1 MPRVDEKS
9 QMQALDR
16 TQPTLPMQPSLPRR
30 RTNDY
35 VCRCTTTL
43 FAALEVATGKV
54 TGICQEFLRFLSSMS
69 RAYPDQELHLVM
81 DNYAAHKRIEFRQW
95 LTDNPRIRVP
105 FHPPPPHLGVLA
117 QSGRGLVWHHRMPS
131 HTARH
136 LRQRPR
142 TDDGHPHLHHRME
155 QARPPV
161 RRNCIP
167 AAKVRGRACR
177 NAIPAWRQPS
187 NFLRRY
193 SVPTASSARLTSR
206 IAVASTLIC
215 GGIAALT
222 AALT

>member
-30 RTNDY
+30 RTHDY

-105 FHPPPPHLGVLA
+105 FHPPHLGVLA
-117 QSGRGLVWHHRMPS
+117 QSGRGLWFGIIECQAIQRGTFGNVRELT
-131 HTARH
+131 TAI
-136 LRQRPR
+136 R
-142 TDDGHPHLHHRME
+142 TFITGWNKPDHPF
-155 QARPPV
+155 A
-161 RRNCIP
+161 
-167 AAKVRGRACR
+167 
-177 NAIPAWRQPS
+177 
-187 NFLRRY
+187 
-193 SVPTASSARLTSR
+193 
-206 IAVASTLIC
+206 
-215 GGIAALT
+215 GIAFQQQKFE
-222 AALT
+222 